1 MNSSVSYTLKFKNK
15 DYSKEEEMG
24 LQRLGHDI
32 LGNSVYFHQVCSL
45 KIYISSEIVLLII
58 LLLKL

>member
-1 MNSSVSYTLKFKNK
+1 MKSSVSYTLKFKNK

-45 KIYISSEIVLLII
+45 KIYISSEIVFYS
-58 LLLKL
+58 

>member
-24 LQRLGHDI
+24 LQRLGHNI
-32 LGNSVYFHQVCSL
+32 LGNSVYFHQVFNSQL
-45 KIYISSEIVLLII
+45 MGVELML
-58 LLLKL
+58 